1 MGKTV
6 LNRLLTASL
15 FLFFAIPGFLL
26 SLGAAIGFCS
36 PIKEG
41 EGGTATQLACA
52 LICII
57 GSFMMLLGTGKWG
70 AWRYLYVF
78 LSIPV
83 MLCVLILIIPPGD
96 KFAPA
101 IIVGIVYYV
110 ILRLV
115 RNSYETD
122 ASQGDA
128 NEDNR

>member
-1 MGKTV
+1 MKKTM
-6 LNRLLTASL
+6 LNRLLTVFL

-26 SLGAAIGFCS
+26 SFGAAIEFCS

-41 EGGTATQLACA
+41 KGGITTQLVCA
-52 LICII
+52 LTCVI
-57 GSFMMLLGTGKWG
+57 GSFMMLLGVGKWG

-83 MLCVLILIIPPGD
+83 MLCVIILIIPPGD
-96 KFAPA
+96 KFVPA

-115 RNSYETD
+115 RSSYEIN
-122 ASQGDA
+122 ASRGDIG
-128 NEDNR
+128 EDSK